1 MALQSLRPVVQSAV
15 LATALAMLGPG
26 SARAAEDAIF
36 AVASVQVDA
45 TADTAAAA
53 REVALADGQRRALD
67 ILLQRITLR
76 EDRDRVPRPVDSQVA
91 ELVEALEIA
100 NERTS
105 PVRYLA
111 DLTVRFKPEAVR
123 TLLQLAGVSFA
134 ETVHKPLLVLPVYS
148 ATATAMPS
156 LWDEPNPWRDVWVA
170 RPAAGGLVPLI
181 LPIGDLAD
189 IADLSAEDALRGNA
203 ARLDAIARRYQ
214 ADGVIVVVARSGF
227 DEVSGQM
234 ALTVTAQPHGGAV
247 LGTIPV
253 GHRIAGAD
261 TGMPVQAL
269 LEQAVQVVVDELEEA
284 WKRDNLLRFDLQG
297 TIEVTVP
304 IGGLAEWV
312 EVRRRLRQVAAVRHV
327 RLRSLT
333 RLRARLV
340 LRHVGEVRQLALALS
355 QRDLELGQD
364 LADWVLRPSRPLVE
378 PAARLPVTTLP
389 PPPGGAAQDV
399 VVGGAP
405 GAADSRG
412 GNTTAV
418 PGPLPNR
425 PLFQK
430 SQ

>member
-1 MALQSLRPVVQSAV
+1 
-15 LATALAMLGPG
+15 
-26 SARAAEDAIF
+26 
-36 AVASVQVDA
+36 
-45 TADTAAAA
+45 
-53 REVALADGQRRALD
+53 
-67 ILLQRITLR
+67 
-76 EDRDRVPRPVDSQVA
+76 
-91 ELVEALEIA
+91 
-100 NERTS
+100 
-105 PVRYLA
+105 
-111 DLTVRFKPEAVR
+111 
-123 TLLQLAGVSFA
+123 
-134 ETVHKPLLVLPVYS
+134 
-148 ATATAMPS
+148 
-156 LWDEPNPWRDVWVA
+156 
-170 RPAAGGLVPLI
+170 
-181 LPIGDLAD
+181 
-189 IADLSAEDALRGNA
+189 
-203 ARLDAIARRYQ
+203 
-214 ADGVIVVVARSGF
+214 
-227 DEVSGQM
+227 
-234 ALTVTAQPHGGAV
+234 
-247 LGTIPV
+247 
-253 GHRIAGAD
+253 
-261 TGMPVQAL
+261 MPVQAL